1 MRPKEK
7 AEQLIIK
14 YYSFGINKEGQTL
27 SWDESKQCALI
38 AVYEIQKLPNINY
51 SNNKDASQYDYW
63 QEVKQEIKNL
73 LKNKDMKT
81 EEKVLVLKKAED
93 FQKDTV
99 FFSMD
104 KNRNE
109 ILKLCPNGDIFV
121 KGRLAE
127 NDKQVVEALKEW
139 LNNQGFSI

>member
-1 MRPKEK
+1 MEPKEK
-7 AEQLIIK
+7 AEQLIRK

-38 AVYEIQKLPNINY
+38 AVYEIIENEKIDSLECNNI
-51 SNNKDASQYDYW
+51 QYW

-99 FFSMD
+99 FFSID

-121 KGRLAE
+121 NGRLAE
-127 NDKQVVEALKEW
+127 NDKQVVDALKEW
-139 LNNQGFSI
+139 LNSQGFSI